1 MDTSIIEKLSA
12 LSEEEKKILAGQAF
26 IYKTD
31 YASSS
36 DFIVSGLKLMG
47 SNKKIDL
54 RLHTRFIDFPLHGHD
69 YMEIMYVYSGTITHI
84 INDKKILL
92 KSGDI
97 IFFNK
102 HIQHSIEKAEMK
114 DIGVNFVVTDNFLK
128 YILHNIENNKLMSD
142 FVLENFNS
150 NGLPEYLQFN
160 TNDIFPIR
168 NLLDNLIYAIANHT
182 LGDDNIPIQLVS
194 LLFTYLSFYKSS
206 LANAYRSASA
216 TDIKKQN
223 IMEYI
228 QKRYF
233 DASLVELAKSLS
245 YSPEYLSRWIKQ
257 NYGYTFKELILKER
271 LNLARKLIITTKMSI
286 AQIISS
292 IGYENQ
298 SYFYKIFRQRFG
310 KTPYQYRIGNT
321 PK

>member
-1 MDTSIIEKLSA
+1 MLTA
-12 LSEEEKKILAGQAF
+12 
-26 IYKTD
+26 
-31 YASSS
+31 
-36 DFIVSGLKLMG
+36 
-47 SNKKIDL
+47 
-54 RLHTRFIDFPLHGHD
+54 
-69 YMEIMYVYSGTITHI
+69 
-84 INDKKILL
+84 
-92 KSGDI
+92 
-97 IFFNK
+97 
-102 HIQHSIEKAEMK
+102 
-114 DIGVNFVVTDNFLK
+114 
-128 YILHNIENNKLMSD
+128 
-142 FVLENFNS
+142 
-150 NGLPEYLQFN
+150 
-160 TNDIFPIR
+160 
-168 NLLDNLIYAIANHT
+168 
-182 LGDDNIPIQLVS
+182 
-194 LLFTYLSFYKSS
+194 
-206 LANAYRSASA
+206 SASA